1 MKEAKLQ
8 LLIVGILLCVCADL
22 AQGTHPVMPQSAV
35 APQPVSYSPID
46 AIPSLPGA
54 MARTQKL
61 RMACYPLYGQC
72 TKDSDCC
79 KGFFCRVGRVTAYCD
94 YK

>member
-1 MKEAKLQ
+1 MKKARLQ
-8 LLIVGILLCVCADL
+8 LLIAGILLCVCADL
-22 AQGTHPVMPQSAV
+22 AQGTRSMMAQSAV
-35 APQPVSYSPID
+35 APQPVYYSPID
-46 AIPSLPGA
+46 ATTSPSGA
-54 MARTQKL
+54 AARTQKL

>member
-1 MKEAKLQ
+1 MKAAKLR
-8 LLIVGILLCVCADL
+8 LRIAGMLLCASTVL
-22 AQGTHPVMPQSAV
+22 GQTTRPVMADDV
-35 APQPVSYSPID
+35 AAPQPVYYSPSD
-46 AIPSLPGA
+46 AITSPSGA
-54 MARTQKL
+54 TARTQKL
-61 RMACYPLYGQC
+61 RMACYPLWGQC